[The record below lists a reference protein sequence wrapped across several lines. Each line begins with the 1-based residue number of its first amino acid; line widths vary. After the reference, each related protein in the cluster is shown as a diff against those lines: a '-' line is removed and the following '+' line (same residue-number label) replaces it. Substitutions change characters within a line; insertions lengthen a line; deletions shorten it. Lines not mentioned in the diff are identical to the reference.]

1 MHILGQ
7 DVALTA
13 LSDLLGLQRSTC
25 WGLQITRTGSGSL
38 TDTPGVRL
46 RPLARTDSSTQ
57 NQNDILPVAGGG
69 YSIHVECFGWSCRVL
84 EMLSVESLPSLE

>member
-7 DVALTA
+7 DVAVTA

-38 TDTPGVRL
+38 TDTPGERL

-57 NQNDILPVAGGG
+57 NQNDILP
-69 YSIHVECFGWSCRVL
+69 VECFGWSCRVL